1 MGSLTFLTLCSAWVV
16 AQTSA
21 PNTPKPPDTPSAVHR
36 LYVED
41 QEDTKT
47 IKDEATNAEYLQHVK
62 VRQKTLRT
70 MLAAGQ
76 VTSGDDFLE
85 AAFIFQHGDTAD
97 DILFAHIL
105 AMEAIAR
112 GTSSAKWIAAATLDR
127 YLQFTKQPQVF
138 GTQYI
143 MDPTHPVHVAGA
155 PFPSGRT
162 SNPIT
167 TASCPIR
174 CGPIFA
180 YRHWPS
186 RSRTSTCSMLVSG
199 HEKQCIHLA
208 PDACAKDIDLVVLLL
223 IPVCRQSRSL
233 YWGFTEST
241 DLVFAEVV
249 HFFRPERYYHLINTR
264 ASIWRETF
272 AIPRLS
278 LTQNAI
284 TSTLIKFGDPAHC
297 LVRASVRRTP
307 LTTLVG

>member
-1 MGSLTFLTLCSAWVV
+1 MQLRVVGSLTFLTLCSAWVV
-16 AQTSA
+16 AQISA
-21 PNTPKPPDTPSAVHR
+21 PNTPKPDTPSAVHR

-62 VRQKTLRT
+62 VRQKTLRA
-70 MLAAGQ
+70 MLAVGQ

-105 AMEAIAR
+105 AMEAMAR

-162 SNPIT
+162 LEPYNDSFLSDSVRTDFCVPTLAQQKQNMFN
-167 TASCPIR
+167 A
-174 CGPIFA
+174 GK
-180 YRHWPS
+180 WP
-186 RSRTSTCSMLVSG
+186 
-199 HEKQCIHLA
+199 
-208 PDACAKDIDLVVLLL
+208 
-223 IPVCRQSRSL
+223 
-233 YWGFTEST
+233 
-241 DLVFAEVV
+241 
-249 HFFRPERYYHLINTR
+249 
-264 ASIWRETF
+264 RETMH
-272 AIPRLS
+272 P
-278 LTQNAI
+278 
-284 TSTLIKFGDPAHC
+284 PCH
-297 LVRASVRRTP
+297 
-307 LTTLVG
+307 